1 MQSGGQLTW
10 DKPINV
16 ERYIDSLNK
25 ATNKLLR
32 ENSRLNKIHHTIM
45 DIIIELASHDLKKD
59 KNIWL
64 SKLQQIKGY
73 V

>member
-1 MQSGGQLTW
+1 
-10 DKPINV
+10 
-16 ERYIDSLNK
+16 
-25 ATNKLLR
+25 
-32 ENSRLNKIHHTIM
+32 M

-64 SKLQQIKGY
+64 SKLEQIKGY